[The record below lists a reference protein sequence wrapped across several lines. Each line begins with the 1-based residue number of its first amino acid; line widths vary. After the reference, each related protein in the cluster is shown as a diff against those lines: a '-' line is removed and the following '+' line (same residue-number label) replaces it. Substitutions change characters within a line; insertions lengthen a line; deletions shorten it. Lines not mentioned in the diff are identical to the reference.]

1 MTGQV
6 QARLDAGDAAV
17 QAAYSAFIRH
27 TQACAPCRTDGADC
41 ETAAR
46 LRQAWRDARAAVAA

>member
-6 QARLDAGDAAV
+6 QAQLAAGDAAV

-27 TQACAPCRTDGADC
+27 TQKCPPCRTEGADC
-41 ETAAR
+41 KTAAG
-46 LRQAWRDARAAVAA
+46 LRQAWRDARTAVAA